1 MVTYLDTYW
10 RQNQNP
16 NHFQTIVS
24 KFIIRLLDRGH
35 TLQSLTPLLM
45 QATTRIEQG
54 QMRPCHNPTHK
65 TLYIHWPYHPNGLQ
79 QKIVRKIYNETLHT
93 ALDYDHMQIAVS
105 HPKTLK
111 DILTRSTLTLPP
123 DINLS
128 EVIKQCRDKIHTN
141 I

>member
-1 MVTYLDTYW
+1 
-10 RQNQNP
+10 
-16 NHFQTIVS
+16 
-24 KFIIRLLDRGH
+24 
-35 TLQSLTPLLM
+35 
-45 QATTRIEQG
+45 
-54 QMRPCHNPTHK
+54 MRPCHNPTHK

-141 I
+141 IDTP

>member
-1 MVTYLDTYW
+1 MPPHSANPPSCLKGLINGELLRYW
-10 RQNQNP
+10 RQNRNP

-105 HPKTLK
+105 RPKTLK
-111 DILTRSTLTLPP
+111 DILTRSTLTLPL
-123 DINLS
+123 I
-128 EVIKQCRDKIHTN
+128 
-141 I
+141 